1 MKKVND
7 ILRTFWI
14 NPLKWDKFKAKAKDN
29 NSDASKEIRNMID
42 KYIKK

>member
-1 MKKVND
+1 MKD
-7 ILRTFWI
+7 LILRTFYI
-14 NPLKWDKFKAKAKDN
+14 NPKKWDKFKTKAKLN